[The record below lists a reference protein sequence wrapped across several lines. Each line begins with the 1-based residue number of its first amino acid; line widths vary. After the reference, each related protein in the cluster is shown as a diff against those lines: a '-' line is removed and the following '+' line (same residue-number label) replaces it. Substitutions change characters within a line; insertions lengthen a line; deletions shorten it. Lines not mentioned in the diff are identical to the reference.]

1 MGPDED
7 RHAPGSF
14 GHHRSLDGLR
24 GIAVLAV
31 VLYHFAPQAVPG
43 GFLGVDVFFVLS
55 GFLITS
61 LLLVEFGANSA
72 FSLKGFWSRRAR
84 RLLPA
89 AMACIVVAVA
99 LSWWL
104 EPASSRPAVRTQ
116 SLASLFYVNNW
127 SAIASGTSYEG
138 QFGHDTPIAHF
149 WSLAIEEQFYIVFP
163 LIAMALI
170 LVVRR
175 RKSGTTQ
182 ALARPLFVLAAIG
195 ALISASLMAIH
206 HVADTDPSRV
216 YFGSD
221 TRVHALLI
229 GVGLA
234 CLNLL
239 VPRARGIA
247 STPISI
253 VAGTAALLALTFAFV
268 IVDFHQNWLYEG
280 GLAVIAVITASII
293 WLAVR
298 HEGHPVTRV
307 LQHPWLVQLGLVSY
321 GLYLW
326 HWPARVFLTTAHT
339 GLEGFAL
346 FGARIAVT
354 AVATLVS
361 LVLIERPFR
370 RTSAQSKDRASLSR
384 RQFSLAAA
392 SLSGAVA
399 ICLVL
404 TIPLTPEG
412 ASTRSAPPSGE
423 VAGSNPV
430 RVLLLGDSVAWTLG
444 GGELAFPAPKAYVS
458 PFPADRITL
467 WNQARFGLSLQR
479 FPKRRNGVVNED
491 CPTCKPLNDWRSAI
505 EQFHPDLVVFSAVLW
520 DTYDVRVNG
529 TWLRF
534 GSPDFNDAYLEQLE
548 LLRTQITSSGSRLV
562 LMIQPRPGNYPADW
576 SREYAD
582 DSRTFPQLAAL
593 QRQFAADHPDV
604 DIIDLDAELCPNDAC
619 RSLNDNGK
627 VLRADGIHFTTEGAT
642 AMSEYLT
649 AAFESLRSAETTSTT
664 NQESRPG

>member
-1 MGPDED
+1 MGPDAD
-7 RHAPGSF
+7 LHAPGSF

-31 VLYHFAPQAVPG
+31 VLYHFAPRQFPG

-61 LLLVEFGANSA
+61 LLLVEFGTNSG

-89 AMACIVVAVA
+89 AVACIIVAVA

-104 EPASSRPAVRTQ
+104 EPASSRSAVRTQ

-127 SAIASGTSYEG
+127 SAIASGSSYEG
-138 QFGHDTPIAHF
+138 QFGHDTPLAHF
-149 WSLAIEEQFYIVFP
+149 WSLAVEEQFYILFP
-163 LIAMALI
+163 VIVVALI
-170 LVVRR
+170 LILRR
-175 RKSGTTQ
+175 RRITGAQ
-182 ALARPLFVLAAIG
+182 VLARPLLVLSTVG
-195 ALISASLMAIH
+195 AVVSVSLMAIL

-239 VPRARGIA
+239 IPRAASIKPTRIA
-247 STPISI
+247 TL
-253 VAGTAALLALTFAFV
+253 AGGGALLALTAAFV

-280 GLAVIAVITASII
+280 GLVVIAVLTALII

-298 HEGHPVTRV
+298 HERHPVTRV
-307 LQHPWLVQLGLVSY
+307 LRHQWLVQLGLVSY

-326 HWPARVFLTTAHT
+326 HWPVRVFLTTAHT
-339 GLEGFAL
+339 GLTGFAL
-346 FGARIAVT
+346 FGARVLVT
-354 AVATLVS
+354 TAATLIS
-361 LVLIERPFR
+361 LVVIERPFR
-370 RTSAQSKDRASLSR
+370 RASTQSQQRVSLSR
-384 RQFSLAAA
+384 RQFSLAVA
-392 SLSGAVA
+392 SLTGAAA
-399 ICLVL
+399 ICFML
-404 TIPLTPEG
+404 TVPLNIEG
-412 ASTRSAPPSGE
+412 ASSRSAPPPVE
-423 VAGSNPV
+423 VAGGGPA
-430 RVLLLGDSVAWTLG
+430 RVLLIGDSVAWTLG
-444 GGELAFPAPKAYVS
+444 GGELAFPAPETYVS

-491 CPTCKPLNDWRSAI
+491 CPTCEPLNDWRSAI
-505 EQFHPDLVVFSAVLW
+505 EQFNPDLVVFSAVLW
-520 DTYDVRVNG
+520 DTYDVRING
-529 TWLRF
+529 TWLSF
-534 GSPDFNDAYLEQLE
+534 GSPDFNAGYLAQLE
-548 LLRTQITSSGSRLV
+548 SLRAQITSTGSRLV
-562 LMIQPRPGNYPADW
+562 IMIQPRPGNYPADW

-604 DIIDLDAELCPNDAC
+604 SIIDVDAELCPNDTC
-619 RSLNDNGK
+619 RSVDAEGK
-627 VLRADGIHFTTEGAT
+627 VLRADGIHFTTEGTSAL
-642 AMSEYLT
+642 SGYL
-649 AAFESLRSAETTSTT
+649 ASAFESLRSSEPASAA
-664 NQESRPG
+664 NQEPRSG

>member
-1 MGPDED
+1 
-7 RHAPGSF
+7 
-14 GHHRSLDGLR
+14 
-24 GIAVLAV
+24 
-31 VLYHFAPQAVPG
+31 VLYHFAPTHFPG
-43 GFLGVDVFFVLS
+43 GFLGDDVFFVLS

-61 LLLVEFGANSA
+61 LLLVEFGTNSG

-89 AMACIVVAVA
+89 AVACIIVAVA

-104 EPASSRPAVRTQ
+104 EPASSRSAVRTQ

-127 SAIASGTSYEG
+127 SAIASGSSYEG
-138 QFGHDTPIAHF
+138 QFGHDTPLAHF
-149 WSLAIEEQFYIVFP
+149 WSLAVEEQFYILFP
-163 LIAMALI
+163 VIVVALI
-170 LVVRR
+170 MILRR
-175 RKSGTTQ
+175 RRTTGAQ
-182 ALARPLFVLAAIG
+182 VLARPLLALATVG
-195 ALISASLMAIH
+195 AVVSASLMAIL
-206 HVADTDPSRV
+206 HVTDTDPSRV

-239 VPRARGIA
+239 IPRAASIKPTRIA
-247 STPISI
+247 TL
-253 VAGTAALLALTFAFV
+253 AGGGALVALTAAFV

-280 GLAVIAVITASII
+280 GLVVIAVLTASII

-307 LQHPWLVQLGLVSY
+307 LRHRWLVQLGLVSY

-326 HWPARVFLTTAHT
+326 HWPVRVFLTTAHT

-346 FGARIAVT
+346 FGARIVVT

-370 RTSAQSKDRASLSR
+370 RGSTKSTHRASLSR

-412 ASTRSAPPSGE
+412 ASTRSAAPPGE

-430 RVLLLGDSVAWTLG
+430 RVLLIGDSVAWTLG
-444 GGELAFPAPKAYVS
+444 GGELAFPAPETYVS

-491 CPTCKPLNDWRSAI
+491 CPTCEPLNDWRSAI
-505 EQFHPDLVVFSAVLW
+505 EQFHPDLVAFSAVLW
-520 DTYDVRVNG
+520 DTYDVRING
-529 TWLRF
+529 TWIKF
-534 GSPDFNDAYLEQLE
+534 GSPVFNAGYLAQLE
-548 LLRTQITSSGSRLV
+548 SLRAQITSTGSRLV
-562 LMIQPRPGNYPADW
+562 IMIQPRPGNYPADW
-576 SREYAD
+576 TREYAD

-604 DIIDLDAELCPNDAC
+604 AVIDLDAHLCPDDAC
-619 RSLNDNGK
+619 RSLDDHGK
-627 VLRADGIHFTTEGAT
+627 VLRSDGIHFTTEGAA
-642 AMSEYLT
+642 AMSGYL
-649 AAFESLRSAETTSTT
+649 ASEFESLRSAESSSAT
-664 NQESRPG
+664 NQKPRPR

>member
-1 MGPDED
+1 MGPNADL
-7 RHAPGSF
+7 HAPVSF

-31 VLYHFAPQAVPG
+31 VLYHFAPQQFPG

-61 LLLVEFGANSA
+61 LLLIEFGANSS

-89 AMACIVVAVA
+89 AIACIVVAVA
-99 LSWWL
+99 VSWWL
-104 EPASSRPAVRTQ
+104 EPASSRSAMRTQ

-127 SAIASGTSYEG
+127 SAIASGSSYEG
-138 QFGHDTPIAHF
+138 QFGSDTPLAHF
-149 WSLAIEEQFYIVFP
+149 WSLAIEEQFYILFP
-163 LIAMALI
+163 LIVVALI
-170 LVVRR
+170 LIVRR
-175 RKSGTTQ
+175 RSSGAAQ
-182 ALARPLFVLAAIG
+182 SLARPLLVLATVG
-195 ALISASLMAIH
+195 AVVSASLMANL

-234 CLNLL
+234 CLNILI
-239 VPRARGIA
+239 PRPSAAESSRIA
-247 STPISI
+247 
-253 VAGTAALLALTFAFV
+253 VLAGAVALLALACAFV

-280 GLAVIAVITASII
+280 GLVAIAILTAALI

-298 HEGHPVTRV
+298 HERHPVTRV
-307 LQHPWLVQLGLVSY
+307 LRHRWLVQFGLVSY

-326 HWPARVFLTTAHT
+326 HWPVRVFVTTART

-346 FGARIAVT
+346 FGTRVLVT
-354 AVATLVS
+354 AVATVLS

-370 RTSAQSKDRASLSR
+370 RGSTQSKHRASLSR
-384 RQFSLAAA
+384 RQFSLAGA
-392 SLSGAVA
+392 SLTGAAA
-399 ICLVL
+399 ICLML

-412 ASTRSAPPSGE
+412 ASSRSAPPPVE
-423 VAGSNPV
+423 VTGSKPI

-444 GGELAFPAPKAYVS
+444 GGELAFPAPETYVS
-458 PFPADRITL
+458 PFPTDRITL

-491 CPTCKPLNDWRSAI
+491 CPTCEPRNDWGSAI

-520 DTYDVRVNG
+520 DTYDVRING
-529 TWLRF
+529 AWIKF
-534 GSPDFNDAYLEQLE
+534 GSPEFNAAYLGQLE
-548 LLRTQITSSGSRLV
+548 SLRSEIEANGSRLV

-576 SREYAD
+576 SREYTA

-593 QRQFAADHPDV
+593 QRQFAAEHPDV
-604 DIIDLDAELCPNDAC
+604 SIIDLDAELCPDGTC
-619 RSLNDNGK
+619 RSVDDTGK

-642 AMSEYLT
+642 AMSRYLT
-649 AAFESLRSAETTSTT
+649 TKFESLSSARSAAVAG
-664 NQESRPG
+664 QESHSK